1 MRSGMRAWIIVIVA
15 APGIE
20 AANEP
25 LAAFAR
31 RREVVVTRQG
41 GYTRVVL
48 RVEDASPLPLRP
60 EWA

>member
-1 MRSGMRAWIIVIVA
+1 MRAWTIVVVA
-15 APGIE
+15 APGTE

-25 LAAFAR
+25 LGIFER
-31 RREVVVTRQG
+31 RRQVVVTRQG

-48 RVEDASPLPLRP
+48 RIEDPSPLPLRP